1 MAIVKNAL
9 TYGFGF
15 NITAAGPVDSRMR
28 VPYSSDLTTVW
39 GSVVD
44 GEFKP
49 NTDAPVYAGMIVVV
63 NETNKAY
70 ILKQASDE
78 SGLVYDGAGAPVAA
92 NPTDIN
98 NWVPVGT
105 DFSGDIEDI
114 AQRLDTVEGAIEVAE
129 DSGLTKAD
137 GELAVKISSAEGNS
151 LSVSADGL
159 YVSVPEIDVPE
170 YTLESVAGADSAYAA
185 QYQLKKD
192 GVAIGATIN
201 IPKDQFLKGA
211 TFHSEKEDEATVEA
225 PYLKFVWQLDIDST
239 TEGDQTITY
248 VPVADLV
255 DTYTTG
261 SHISISSEGAISVD
275 TDSLKQALGI
285 ETINSN
291 ISSLTTRV
299 GANEAS
305 ITTINGDLVTLGGRI
320 SEVDEK
326 FGDYE
331 IKTAS
336 SSDMNG
342 ISLLVNPEGQLSLNV
357 NPASIKAS
365 LGSYNT
371 GEIKL
376 SEGFGAYNTTDH
388 DLQDVIKDLDSR
400 ITIAAAGGMTSV
412 VGGQGVEV
420 VVDKETDPNNVNPTI
435 SVNVSEI
442 VDTTT
447 VEAAENNLIAVKTS
461 GIVKVNSGI
470 KVVDNK
476 MSVNMSDL
484 VVEGSSIK
492 VDANGKI
499 DLTWTEL

>member
-28 VPYSSDLTTVW
+28 VSYSSDLTTVW
-39 GSVVD
+39 GSMVD

-105 DFSGDIEDI
+105 DFSGDIEDL

-159 YVSVPEIDVPE
+159 YVAVPEIDVPE

-192 GVAIGATIN
+192 GVSVGATIN
-201 IPKDQFLKGA
+201 IPKDQFLKSA
-211 TFHSEKEDEATVEA
+211 TFHPEKEEGATVEA
-225 PYLKFVWQLDIDST
+225 PYLKFVWQLDIDSD
-239 TEGDQTITY
+239 TEGDQTVTY

-255 DTYTTG
+255 DTYTAG
-261 SHISISSEGAISVD
+261 DYINIDDSGVISVN
-275 TDSLKQALGI
+275 TETLSGALGI
-285 ETINSN
+285 GGINSS
-291 ISSLTTRV
+291 ISGLATRV
-299 GANEAS
+299 GSAESS
-305 ITTINGDLVTLGGRI
+305 ISTINADLVTLGGKI
-320 SEVDEK
+320 DDVDKK
-326 FGDYE
+326 FEGYE

-336 SSDMNG
+336 PSENHG
-342 ISLLVNPEGQLSLNV
+342 ISLLVNPEGQLSLSV
-357 NPASIKAS
+357 NPSSIKAS

-435 SVNVSEI
+435 SVNVAEI
-442 VDTTT
+442 VDATT
-447 VEAAENNLIAVKTS
+447 VEAIENNLIAVKTS

-476 MSVNMSDL
+476 MSVNMTDL